1 MPGPLF
7 SIRMVVQALF
17 QSTRL
22 ILKFLRL
29 TLYTIEKF
37 IL

>member
-7 SIRMVVQALF
+7 SIRMVVQAFL

-29 TLYTIEKF
+29 TLYTVEKF